1 MKKLILYLQ
10 FVFLASSFYACS
22 DEVYSSRLKELILE
36 DMTFNSAK
44 STQALTFRHEDMSNY
59 ECMSSEDW
67 CVAAF
72 DVNNS
77 KMIVSV
83 QANQTYDPRSATIT
97 LADKIDG
104 TMRAFTVNQ
113 ERNTGLF
120 IGETLFEV
128 SMYGGSATVELESNV
143 SYDVVIPSDC
153 DWVTMNEEA
162 STRGLE
168 KSSFTLNVSEN
179 KTYKE
184 RKAYITVTN
193 KDENLSG
200 TVTIIQPFE
209 TVFNADTTSFILDMD
224 GGIIKVNMKT
234 NIDYDIEIPE
244 ESNWIKVYEPSKTR
258 QVKASTVMFKVDENK
273 SYAARDGVV
282 YLCNNEAGKEIRV
295 FVHQTFTPVLNS
307 DNMTF
312 DVNMEGGTV
321 TVNMESNISYD
332 VSIPEDC
339 DWVTRAKTNKTK
351 AVTTS
356 SVTLNVAENKS
367 YQERNVTVTISN
379 MLAGVSVPITI
390 HQLFIT
396 VFKADKTDFDVDML
410 GGSITVNME
419 SNISYE
425 MSIPSDCDWIILPT
439 NTRKNGATRATSTSA
454 LTFKVKENTSYKD
467 RDAIITITNKEA
479 EEKGAC
485 KPIKITVHQ
494 PFNTVFKADKT
505 DFDVD
510 MSGGNVT
517 VNLESNISYEVFI
530 PSDCDWITL
539 PTSSRKGGA
548 TRATNTSNLTFKV
561 KENATYK
568 NREAIITIT
577 NKEAEEKGSCK
588 PIKIA
593 VHQPFN
599 TVFKADKTDFDVDMD
614 GGSITINMESNITY
628 DVSIPSDCDWIYLP
642 ASVRNTNAT
651 RATTTSSVVLR
662 VKKNSS
668 YKDRV
673 AVVTIGNKEAG
684 KEIKISV
691 HQPFNTVFK
700 ADKTDFDVD
709 MSGGSVTVNMESNI
723 TYDVETGCDWV
734 TLQTNSRNA
743 GATRATS
750 TSALVFRVKENTSY
764 KARDAVITI
773 INKEAN
779 RSIKIYIHQSF
790 NTTFKVDKTDFEVSQ
805 DGGSVTINVESNITF
820 DVNIPSDCDWI
831 TKASSSRTRAANTYA
846 IVLHVKKNTSYKSR
860 KAVITIG
867 NKEAGEEENVSI
879 SQPFDVVFKADKTDF
894 DVDMSGGS
902 VTVNMESNITYDV
915 ETGCDWVTLQTNSR
929 NAGATRATSTS
940 ALVFRVKE
948 NTSYNA
954 RDAIVTIS
962 NKEANRSI
970 KIYIHQSFNTT
981 FKVDKTDFE
990 VSQDGGSVTINLE
1003 SNITFDVNVPS
1014 DCDWITKA
1022 SSSRTRA
1029 ANTYAIVLHVKE
1041 NTTYKN
1047 RETSI
1052 TITNKE
1058 AEKKGACK
1066 PIKIAIRQPFNTVF
1080 KADKTDFDVAMSG
1093 GSVTVNMESN
1103 IKYDVDTGCDW
1114 VTFQKNTRTNGV
1126 TRATSTSAVVLRVK
1140 ENNNYDAR
1148 DAVVTISNKEAQKE
1162 GAIDGPI
1169 KIYIHQQPFVAT
1181 LKVDKSELEVGTDGG
1196 AVSVNVES
1204 NVDFNVIMPSGCD
1217 WISQGNSARRTRASK
1232 TSVVTFNVSKNT
1244 SGQERSATII
1254 ISNTTAKVSSS
1265 VKITQKFSST
1275 FNVNETPLEIDELGG
1290 NLGIHVAANVD
1301 VSVETD
1307 KSWLS
1312 VGGKTNVGNGYWTQ
1326 QITVQPLKT
1335 KVAQRKGKVTFL
1347 YNQTGQSFNVEI
1359 TQNRL
1364 LYITE
1369 SEITLTAKDE
1379 SKPLTLNNPENMEV
1393 KWSSSDTKVAKVS
1406 SQGKVTAVGNGT
1418 AEITVKSSDG
1428 KYSDKVKVTVEI
1440 EEGE

>member
-1 MKKLILYLQ
+1 MKKLLSYLLFGIL
-10 FVFLASSFYACS
+10 AGSFTACS
-22 DEVYSSRLKELILE
+22 DENYSSRLKELIIE
-36 DMTFNSAK
+36 DMTFDSSK
-44 STQALTFRHEDMSNY
+44 STQELVFRHEDMSNY
-59 ECMSSEDW
+59 ECKSSEDW
-67 CVAAF
+67 CTAAF
-72 DVNNS
+72 DVANS
-77 KMIVSV
+77 KLIVNV
-83 QANQTYDPRSATIT
+83 QANNTYDPRTATIT

-104 TMRAFTVNQ
+104 TLRAFTINQ
-113 ERNTGLF
+113 SRNTGLF
-120 IGETLFEV
+120 IGETLFEI

-143 SYDVVIPSDC
+143 EYEVVIPSDC
-153 DWVTMNEEA
+153 DWVTLDNETK
-162 STRGLE
+162 TRGLE

-179 KTYKE
+179 KSYKE
-184 RKAYITVTN
+184 RKAFITVIN

-200 TVTIIQPFE
+200 TVTITQPFE
-209 TVFNADTTSFILDMD
+209 TVFKADKTSFILDMD
-224 GGIIKVNMKT
+224 GGIVSINMES
-234 NIDYDIEIPE
+234 NIDYEIVIPE

-258 QVKASTVMFKVDENK
+258 EVASSTVMLKVDENK
-273 SYAARDGVV
+273 SYNNRDGIV
-282 YLCNNEAGKEIRV
+282 YLRNNDAGAEILI
-295 FVHQTFTPVLNS
+295 FVHQTFSAVLNT
-307 DNMTF
+307 DDKTF
-312 DVNMEGGTV
+312 EVGMEGGTV
-321 TVNMESNISYD
+321 TVNMESNITYD
-332 VSIPEDC
+332 VNIPEDC
-339 DWVTRAKTNKTK
+339 DWVTQAKTNKTK

-356 SVTLNVAENKS
+356 TVTLNVAENKS
-367 YQERNVTVTISN
+367 YQERDVVVTISN
-379 MLAGVSVPITI
+379 YLAGVSVPITI
-390 HQLFIT
+390 HQAFIT
-396 VFKADKTDFDVDML
+396 IFKADKTDFDVDME
-410 GGSITVNME
+410 GGNVTVNLE
-419 SNISYE
+419 SNISYDVE
-425 MSIPSDCDWIILPT
+425 IPSEYDWITISSGA
-439 NTRKNGATRATSTSA
+439 RRNGFTRATTNSTLA
-454 LTFKVKENTSYKD
+454 FKVKENTTYKN
-467 RDAIITITNKEA
+467 REAIITITNKEA

-485 KPIKITVHQ
+485 KPIKIAINQ
-494 PFNTVFKADKT
+494 PFNTIFKADKT
-505 DFDVD
+505 DFDID
-510 MSGGNVT
+510 MEGGSIT
-517 VNLESNISYEVFI
+517 VNMESNISYDVEI
-530 PSDCDWITL
+530 PSDCDWIT
-539 PTSSRKGGA
+539 R
-548 TRATNTSNLTFKV
+548 
-561 KENATYK
+561 
-568 NREAIITIT
+568 
-577 NKEAEEKGSCK
+577 
-588 PIKIA
+588 
-593 VHQPFN
+593 
-599 TVFKADKTDFDVDMD
+599 
-614 GGSITINMESNITY
+614 
-628 DVSIPSDCDWIYLP
+628 P
-642 ASVRNTNAT
+642 ASIRQAGNTKA
-651 RATTTSSVVLR
+651 ATTSSVVLR
-662 VKKNSS
+662 VNKNSS
-668 YKDRV
+668 YKDRG
-673 AVVTIGNKEAG
+673 AVITITNKDAE
-684 KEIKISV
+684 KEGACKPIKIAI
-691 HQPFNTVFK
+691 HQPFNTIFK

-709 MSGGSVTVNMESNI
+709 MSGGSITVNMESNI
-723 TYDVETGCDWV
+723 KYDVDTGCDWV
-734 TLQTNSRNA
+734 TFQTNSR
-743 GATRATS
+743 
-750 TSALVFRVKENTSY
+750 EN
-764 KARDAVITI
+764 
-773 INKEAN
+773 
-779 RSIKIYIHQSF
+779 
-790 NTTFKVDKTDFEVSQ
+790 
-805 DGGSVTINVESNITF
+805 
-820 DVNIPSDCDWI
+820 
-831 TKASSSRTRAANTYA
+831 
-846 IVLHVKKNTSYKSR
+846 
-860 KAVITIG
+860 
-867 NKEAGEEENVSI
+867 
-879 SQPFDVVFKADKTDF
+879 
-894 DVDMSGGS
+894 
-902 VTVNMESNITYDV
+902 
-915 ETGCDWVTLQTNSR
+915 
-929 NAGATRATSTS
+929 GATRATSTS

-1126 TRATSTSAVVLRVK
+1126 TRATSTSAIVLRVK